1 MNQPEYCKQQ
11 QNKTPQLNRLQQERE
26 QLQQDLA
33 ELQDDLKI
41 VQNLIRHKQ
50 QKLRALNQDIVTKSR
65 QIRPVLVCLNGGRT
79 TT

>member
-1 MNQPEYCKQQ
+1 MNQPEYCKRQ
-11 QNKTPQLNRLQQERE
+11 QNKNPQLNRLQQKRE

-50 QKLRALNQDIVTKSR
+50 QKLRALNQDIVTKTR
-65 QIRPVLVCLNGGRT
+65 HVTPVLVCLNGGRT